1 MDHLKEDLENYMAQ
15 YPKVKILRSKERVGL
30 IGARMMGVR
39 KATAPVLT
47 FLDSHIECT
56 PGWLEPLLDT
66 IARSRYSYSYTFCT
80 FYKHFLIDII
90 NQPLL

>member
-39 KATAPVLT
+39 KATAPGI
-47 FLDSHIECT
+47 D
-56 PGWLEPLLDT
+56 GG
-66 IARSRYSYSYTFCT
+66 
-80 FYKHFLIDII
+80 LIFSIML
-90 NQPLL
+90 NNSSPYFP

>member
-15 YPKVKILRSKERVGL
+15 YPKVKILRSKERAGL
-30 IGARMMGVR
+30 IRARLMGAAR
-39 KATAPVLT
+39 ATAPVLT

-66 IARSRYSYSYTFCT
+66 IARSKLKTRNIHYIQTFLT
-80 FYKHFLIDII
+80 ETPPTLSV
-90 NQPLL
+90 L